1 MPLGFRIDQGAT
13 PLVEDR
19 LSGLDGAPGL
29 PDHELDGGLDLGFGL
44 LFVRGGKENIISRGC
59 VHESQLVLTCDACK
73 SISRPVLVKLI
84 LVGLQDLWT
93 AGLLMRCRF
102 PEDGGQL
109 LPRIVMNIEV

>member
-44 LFVRGGKENIISRGC
+44 LFVRGGKENVISRGC
-59 VHESQLVLTCDACK
+59 VHESQLVLTCDARK
-73 SISRPVLVKLI
+73 SISRSVLVELV
-84 LVGLQDLWT
+84 LVGLQNLLT
-93 AGLLMRCRF
+93 AGLLMRCRL
-102 PEDGGQL
+102 PKDGGQL
-109 LPRIVMNIEV
+109 LPRILMNVEV